1 MENIYQDIPRLYTA
15 LAEWLSCITYCLVL
29 KQKVSRKIFVV
40 ISAAALIIQG
50 SFLQTTKNLPIYF
63 WFPCMLM
70 AVIFMYIFMCLV
82 CDDTRH
88 VIGYYCAR
96 AFLLAE
102 LAASL
107 EWQLACFFRT
117 INPSP
122 IAQIII
128 LVAVYSMV
136 FLWAH
141 YMERSITRGIFQL
154 EINTKE
160 LIAAILIALAI
171 FAFSNL
177 SFIFSNTPFSAGV
190 TSDVFYVR
198 TLVDIAGI
206 MILYV
211 YQSRICE
218 LLAEKELNNINSM
231 LKAQYD
237 KYRNYQTTFDLIN
250 MKYHDLKHQIA
261 GLRADM
267 SDEQRSKWIDSLE
280 QELESYRP
288 EMETG
293 NSVLDTL
300 ISGKM
305 MNCRANNIKITCVAD
320 GNTLDFMHVADICTI
335 FGNALD
341 NAIESVTL
349 IEDPEKRLIHLSV
362 SSKKNFVLIQIN
374 NYCENTISLKNGYP
388 VTTKADKES
397 HGFGLKSIR
406 YTAEKYH
413 GTVTFDIKKNWFE
426 LKILIPQGGVS

>member
-15 LAEWLSCITYCLVL
+15 IAEWLSCITYCLVL
-29 KQKVSRKIFVV
+29 KRKIEGRKFVLVSTTALV
-40 ISAAALIIQG
+40 IQSL
-50 SFLQTTKNLPIYF
+50 FLVLTKNLPLFF
-63 WFPCMLM
+63 WLPCMLF
-70 AVIFMYIFMCLV
+70 AIFLMYLFMMIV
-82 CDDTRH
+82 CDDTRN

-107 EWQLACFFRT
+107 EWQLACYAVTKTRSNV
-117 INPSP
+117 IQ
-122 IAQIII
+122 AII
-128 LVAVYSMV
+128 LVSIYALV

-141 YMERSITRGIFQL
+141 YMERSITRGLVQL
-154 EINTKE
+154 EINTRE
-160 LIAAILIALAI
+160 LLAAIVIAMAV

-177 SFIFSNTPFSAGV
+177 SFIVSNTPFSAGI
-190 TSDVFYVR
+190 TADVFYIR
-198 TLVDIAGI
+198 TLVDVAGI

-218 LLAEKELNNINSM
+218 LLAEKELSNINAM

-237 KYRNYQTTFDLIN
+237 KYRNYQNTFDVIN

-267 SDEQRSKWIDSLE
+267 SDAQRQQWIDSLE
-280 QELESYRP
+280 KELESYSP
-288 EMETG
+288 ELETG

-300 ISGKM
+300 IAGKM
-305 MNCRANNIKITCVAD
+305 MNCRANNIKLTCVAD
-320 GNTLDFMHVADICTI
+320 GNLLDFMHVADICTI

-349 IEDPEKRLIHLSV
+349 IEDPEKRLVNLSV
-362 SSKKNFVLIQIN
+362 SPKKNFLLIQIN
-374 NYCENTISLKNGYP
+374 NYCENQIKLKNGYP
-388 VTTKADKES
+388 VTTKADKFS

-406 YTAEKYH
+406 YTVEKYH
-413 GTVTFDIKKNWFE
+413 GTVNFDVNNNWFE
-426 LKILIPQGGVS
+426 LKILIPHGGNS

>member
-15 LAEWLSCITYCLVL
+15 IAEWLACMTYCLVL
-29 KQKVSRKIFVV
+29 KRKVSRPHFILISGISLFVQ
-40 ISAAALIIQG
+40 IA
-50 SFLQTTKNLPIYF
+50 FLYYTRDLHLYF
-63 WFPCMLM
+63 WIPCMIF
-70 AVIFMYIFMCLV
+70 AVFLMYIFMFIV
-82 CDDTRH
+82 CDDSKN

-107 EWQLACFFRT
+107 EWQLACFAMSRNDSKLVQF
-117 INPSP
+117 
-122 IAQIII
+122 II
-128 LVAVYSMV
+128 LVTVYAIV
-136 FLWAH
+136 FTWAH
-141 YMERSITRGIFQL
+141 YMERGITRGIFQL
-154 EINTKE
+154 EINTHE
-160 LIAAILIALAI
+160 LLAAVFIAIAI

-177 SFIFSNTPFSAGV
+177 SFIFTNTPFSAGLA
-190 TSDVFYVR
+190 SDVFYVR

-218 LLAEKELNNINSM
+218 LLAEKELSNIHSM

-237 KYRNYQTTFDLIN
+237 KYRNYQTTFDVIN

-267 SDEQRSKWIDSLE
+267 SDAQRQEWIDSLE
-280 QELESYRP
+280 KELESYSP

-300 ISGKM
+300 IAGKM
-305 MNCRANNIKITCVAD
+305 MDCRANNIKVTCVAD
-320 GNTLDFMHVADICTI
+320 GDVLEFMHVADICTI

-341 NAIESVTL
+341 NAIESVSL
-349 IEDPEKRLIHLSV
+349 IEDAEKRLINLSV
-362 SSKKNFVLIQIN
+362 APKKNFILIQVN
-374 NYCENTISLKNGYP
+374 NYCENTLKMKNGYP
-388 VTTKADKES
+388 ITTKADKLN

-406 YTAEKYH
+406 YTVEKYH

-426 LKILIPQGGVS
+426 LKILIPRGGVS